1 MPAMEAIQTVERLP
15 SMRQGQEGLAAL
27 ALVREELAL
36 VEQKMRSLGDVGF
49 APLAEA
55 FLKILES
62 GGKRLRP
69 AVTILSAR
77 FYPCPLEPLISL
89 AAAVE
94 TLHTAT
100 LVHDDV
106 IDNALLRRGTPTL
119 NASWSHGTTILA
131 GDYLFARAASFAAE
145 AANVRLMHIFAR
157 TLMIIVDGELRQLF
171 SLRNWQQPREEYYR
185 RIFAKTAS
193 LFSAACESG
202 AVLSGAPEPHVQALK
217 DYGYHLGM
225 AFQIMDD
232 ILDFTGDD
240 AALGKPVGNDLRQGT
255 LTLPAFYYLQAHP
268 EAAASLEAE
277 LRSGDGGVE
286 RVVAL
291 IRNSPAIERAHEEA
305 RHFADQ
311 AKASL
316 MPLPDNPYRQA
327 MASLADFAVARE
339 K

>member
-1 MPAMEAIQTVERLP
+1 MPAVEATQTVECSP
-15 SMRQGQEGLAAL
+15 STKSNQDGLAAL
-27 ALVREELAL
+27 ELVREELAL
-36 VEQKMRSLGDVGF
+36 VEQKMRSLSDVEF

-55 FLKILES
+55 FLKILGS

-77 FYPCPLEPLISL
+77 FHPCPLEPLIAL

-106 IDNALLRRGTPTL
+106 IDNALLRRGAPTL

-131 GDYLFARAASFAAE
+131 GDYLFARAASLAAE
-145 AANVRLMHIFAR
+145 AANVRLMGIFAK
-157 TLMIIVDGELRQLF
+157 TLMTIVDGELRQLF

-255 LTLPAFYYLQAHP
+255 LTLPVFYYLQSHP

-277 LRSGDGGVE
+277 LRSGDGGVA
-286 RVVAL
+286 RVITL
-291 IRNSPAIERAHEEA
+291 IRNSPAIECAHEEA
-305 RHFADQ
+305 QRFAAQ

-316 MPLPDNPYRQA
+316 APLPDNPYRQA
-327 MASLADFAVARE
+327 LASLADFAVARE
-339 K
+339 R